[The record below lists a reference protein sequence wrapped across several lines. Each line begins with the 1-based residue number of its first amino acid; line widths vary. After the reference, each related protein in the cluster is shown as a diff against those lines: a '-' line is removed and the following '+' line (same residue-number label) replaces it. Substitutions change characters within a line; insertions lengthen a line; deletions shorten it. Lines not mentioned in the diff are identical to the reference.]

1 MRKNLPFDYVVDPKA
16 IEKNSFEMIRT
27 LTDLDG
33 LDQSQ
38 QQVVMRI
45 VHSVGMPEVAK
56 KVRFSANAC
65 ASGQAALAA
74 GAAILCDVEMV
85 KQGITKRMIQQPPLC
100 FLNDPRTVALAK
112 SSGETRS
119 MAALTLWGDNLAGS
133 IVVIGNAP
141 TALFRLL
148 EMIEQANEKESGE
161 ESAVEG
167 GKEGGKDSN
176 NKPALI
182 IGMPVGFIGAA
193 ESKQALWDVHE
204 RLGIECITL
213 LGNQGGS
220 AVSSATCNA
229 LLRCNTGEIY

>member
-1 MRKNLPFDYVVDPKA
+1 MPFDYVIDPKT
-16 IEKNSFEMIRT
+16 IEKNSFEMIRK
-27 LTDLDG
+27 LTNLDG

-45 VHSVGMPEVAK
+45 VHSVGMPEVAD
-56 KVRFSANAC
+56 KVKFSANAC
-65 ASGQAALAA
+65 DSGQKALAA
-74 GAAILCDVEMV
+74 GNAILCDVEMV

-112 SSGETRS
+112 ASGETRS
-119 MAALTLWGDNLAGS
+119 MAALKFWDDDLAGS

-148 EMIEQANEKESGE
+148 EMIEKD
-161 ESAVEG
+161 G
-167 GKEGGKDSN
+167 GKESK

-229 LLRCNTGEIY
+229 LLRCNIGEIY

>member
-1 MRKNLPFDYVVDPKA
+1 VPFDYVVDPKA
-16 IEKNSFEMIRT
+16 IEKNSFEMIRK

-45 VHSVGMPEVAK
+45 VHSVGMPEVAN
-56 KVRFSANAC
+56 KVKFSANAC
-65 ASGQAALAA
+65 ESGQVALAA
-74 GAAILCDVEMV
+74 GNAILCDVEMV

-100 FLNDPRTVALAK
+100 FLNDPQTVELAK
-112 SSGETRS
+112 ASGETRS
-119 MAALTLWGDNLAGS
+119 MAALTLWGSDLTGS
-133 IVVIGNAP
+133 IGVIGNAP

-148 EMIEQANEKESGE
+148 EMIEQANEKE
-161 ESAVEG
+161 G
-167 GKEGGKDSN
+167 GKNGK

-182 IGMPVGFIGAA
+182 IGLPVGFIGAA

-229 LLRCNTGEIY
+229 LLRCNIGEIY

>member
-1 MRKNLPFDYVVDPKA
+1 VPFDYVVDPKA
-16 IEKNSFEMIRT
+16 IEKNSFEMIRK

-45 VHSVGMPEVAK
+45 VHSVGMPEVAD
-56 KVRFSANAC
+56 KVKFSANAC
-65 ASGQAALAA
+65 ESGQAALAT
-74 GAAILCDVEMV
+74 GKAILCDVEMV

-100 FLNDPRTVALAK
+100 FLNDPQTVELAK
-112 SSGETRS
+112 GSGETRS
-119 MAALTLWGDNLAGS
+119 MAALKLWGDDLAGS

-148 EMIEQANEKESGE
+148 EMIEKD
-161 ESAVEG
+161 G
-167 GKEGGKDSN
+167 GKESK

-204 RLGIECITL
+204 RLGVECITL

-229 LLRCNTGEIY
+229 LLRCNIGEIY

>member
-1 MRKNLPFDYVVDPKA
+1 MPFDYVIDPKA
-16 IEKNSFEMIRT
+16 IEKNSFEMIRE
-27 LTDLDG
+27 LTELDG

-45 VHSVGMPEVAK
+45 VHSVGMPEVAD
-56 KVRFSANAC
+56 KVKFSANAC
-65 ASGQAALAA
+65 ESGQAALAA
-74 GAAILCDVEMV
+74 GNAILCDVEMV

-100 FLNDPRTVALAK
+100 LLNDSRTIEQAK
-112 SSGETRS
+112 ATGETRS
-119 MAALTLWGDNLAGS
+119 MAALKFWGDDLAGS

-141 TALFRLL
+141 TALYRLL
-148 EMIEQANEKESGE
+148 EMIEQD
-161 ESAVEG
+161 
-167 GKEGGKDSN
+167 GGKDSE

-229 LLRCNTGEIY
+229 LLRCNIGEIY

>member
-1 MRKNLPFDYVVDPKA
+1 MRKKLPFDYVVDPKA

-27 LTDLDG
+27 LTNLDG

-45 VHSVGMPEVAK
+45 VHSVGMPEVAD

-148 EMIEQANEKESGE
+148 EMIEQANEKESAE
-161 ESAVEG
+161 EG
-167 GKEGGKDSN
+167 GEDCN

-229 LLRCNTGEIY
+229 LLRCNKGEIY

>member
-1 MRKNLPFDYVVDPKA
+1 VPFDYVIDPKT
-16 IEKNSFEMIRT
+16 IEKNSFEMIRK

-45 VHSVGMPEVAK
+45 VHSVGMPEVAD
-56 KVRFSANAC
+56 KVKFSANAC
-65 ASGQAALAA
+65 ESGQSALAA
-74 GAAILCDVEMV
+74 GNAILCDVEMV

-100 FLNDPRTVALAK
+100 LLNDPRTAELAK
-112 SSGETRS
+112 ATGETRS
-119 MAALTLWGDNLAGS
+119 MAALKLWDDLAGS

-148 EMIEQANEKESGE
+148 EMIEQD
-161 ESAVEG
+161 G
-167 GKEGGKDSN
+167 GKESK

-229 LLRCNTGEIY
+229 LLRCNIGEIY

>member
-1 MRKNLPFDYVVDPKA
+1 VPFDYVIDPKT
-16 IEKNSFEMIRT
+16 IEKNSFEMIRK
-27 LTDLDG
+27 LTDLTG
-33 LDQSQ
+33 LNQSQ

-45 VHSVGMPEVAK
+45 VHSVGMPEVAD
-56 KVRFSANAC
+56 KVKFSANAC
-65 ASGQAALAA
+65 VAGQAALAA
-74 GAAILCDVEMV
+74 NKAILCDVEMV

-100 FLNDPRTVALAK
+100 LLNDPRTVGQAK
-112 SSGETRS
+112 TTGETRS
-119 MAALTLWGDNLAGS
+119 MAALKFWGDDLADS

-148 EMIEQANEKESGE
+148 EMIEQ
-161 ESAVEG
+161 G
-167 GKEGGKDSN
+167 GV
-176 NKPALI
+176 KPALI

-229 LLRCNTGEIY
+229 LLRCNISEIY